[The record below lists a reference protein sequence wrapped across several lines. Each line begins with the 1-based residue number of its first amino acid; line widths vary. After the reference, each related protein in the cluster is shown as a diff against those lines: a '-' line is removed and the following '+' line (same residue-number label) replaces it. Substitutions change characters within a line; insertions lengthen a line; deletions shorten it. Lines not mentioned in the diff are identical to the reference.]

1 MIPAKAIKPIRKN
14 GRDSTEIAVGTLVA
28 YRVFPQSKEGIE
40 QAKQLIASSDEWLV
54 PSMLPE
60 YYDGIDSDLMTGKE
74 NDAIRAITKQLKEF
88 YGISSAGTEA
98 AVDTRS
104 SRPQPPSGIPINWFT
119 TNQVGGKTWGV
130 LKAQLTG
137 KKNEFGNYFSE
148 VNLPEKDADE
158 LIKNI
163 KKSGEFPQLND
174 QSGKYTEEY
183 QNWLVDTYLPGYGQT
198 KIYNP
203 GDKFVDNGKE
213 FADKIIDDFDNALE
227 EKSNDIM
234 DAIDAFI
241 EEDKRKFE
249 EFKAKTTRTV
259 NHPKLYLELQN
270 IKTRYMWGQNGLYD
284 LEFKSDIDRAIYFA
298 GKLGSNKK
306 DSDDKVSVREW
317 LLSVTG
323 LNVRDDYDEIKKY
336 RAKILHLIL
345 QLVKLKP
352 QERDVIVPPVY
363 DGYYQDPEEDEE
375 EDDVEEEENNDLY
388 GSNLDDL
395 LNEVRVEEENNTDE
409 REVNSQAEI
418 ATEVLTEAEDA
429 REQAID
435 ESVLDDLPEGL
446 KESLVA
452 LINKR
457 TGKTSPETEKKKTS
471 SYVSN
476 NKIFKFLT
484 TNLYKIQGQLD
495 SIDRSIQDQT
505 SIVQANLQV
514 TSSIYE
520 SLDIQNT
527 ILGEK
532 LDAILQA
539 FNRQNELAKKFA
551 DEEENRSAEQR
562 LEGGM
567 DAAGTETST
576 STIGAGKGS
585 SGNSLLR
592 RLIKFLGRKLA
603 SKIFKRLPRGLKRK
617 IVGLRKLKRLPG
629 KLKAKVTSK
638 ITSKITSKLLQ
649 RAAPKIAA
657 KPAQAI
663 ATRGVAKGFEHIA
676 LPGVTKAAQQADK
689 PVAKVIEKG
698 SDNILQR
705 ALRSPVIQKALI
717 KVLGKEGAEKLSIK
731 IAAKLIPGV
740 STAYGLGEGLA
751 RIAMG
756 DVKGGFLSFGSAL
769 PFGIGY
775 GFAAID
781 ILRDINPDAYTK
793 HIEWYSPFTWQLS
806 ILQLSLLMLWA

>member
-28 YRVFPQSKEGIE
+28 YRVFPQSQEGIE

-98 AVDTRS
+98 ALDTRS

-259 NHPKLYLELQN
+259 NHPKLYSELQN
-270 IKTRYMWGQNGLYD
+270 IKTRYMLGQNGLYD

-317 LLSVTG
+317 LFSVTG

-352 QERDVIVPPVY
+352 QERDVIVPSVY

-446 KESLVA
+446 KESLVL

-457 TGKTSPETEKKKTS
+457 TGKTSPETDKKKTS

-495 SIDRSIQDQT
+495 SIDR
-505 SIVQANLQV
+505 
-514 TSSIYE
+514 
-520 SLDIQNT
+520 
-527 ILGEK
+527 
-532 LDAILQA
+532 
-539 FNRQNELAKKFA
+539 
-551 DEEENRSAEQR
+551 
-562 LEGGM
+562 
-567 DAAGTETST
+567 
-576 STIGAGKGS
+576 
-585 SGNSLLR
+585 
-592 RLIKFLGRKLA
+592 
-603 SKIFKRLPRGLKRK
+603 
-617 IVGLRKLKRLPG
+617 
-629 KLKAKVTSK
+629 
-638 ITSKITSKLLQ
+638 
-649 RAAPKIAA
+649 
-657 KPAQAI
+657 
-663 ATRGVAKGFEHIA
+663 
-676 LPGVTKAAQQADK
+676 
-689 PVAKVIEKG
+689 
-698 SDNILQR
+698 
-705 ALRSPVIQKALI
+705 
-717 KVLGKEGAEKLSIK
+717 
-731 IAAKLIPGV
+731 
-740 STAYGLGEGLA
+740 
-751 RIAMG
+751 
-756 DVKGGFLSFGSAL
+756 
-769 PFGIGY
+769 
-775 GFAAID
+775 
-781 ILRDINPDAYTK
+781 
-793 HIEWYSPFTWQLS
+793 
-806 ILQLSLLMLWA
+806 